1 MNTNITSI
9 THKGLVRDNNE
20 DAVAACCN
28 LNIQQWDATDEVDA
42 YQPLSPLGSLVVVA
56 DGMGGALAGEVASQ
70 IALDTLR
77 ERFAD
82 AEILNSQ
89 AVQDPAAF
97 LTDSITEAHR
107 RIVEHA
113 DLHPESIG
121 LGTTIV
127 VLWLKDETAHIA
139 WCGDSRLYVFNPST
153 GLRRLTKDHSYVQEL
168 VDNGKIA
175 PDEAFG
181 HPESNVITRCLGD
194 AENSDCIPDTMTYDT
209 TPGDIFL
216 LCSDGLCGYCH
227 DTKIEQI
234 MVDNYKHLKQ
244 CRDRLLNLAL
254 KAGGYDNITIALCA
268 TLPDGQTLPHLSF
281 WEKMTQRFA

>member
-1 MNTNITSI
+1 MNTFITST

-28 LNIQQWDATDEVDA
+28 LNTQQWDATDEVDA
-42 YQPLSPLGSLVVVA
+42 YQPLAPLGSFVVVA

-77 ERFAD
+77 ERLAD
-82 AEILNSQ
+82 TAMLNSQ
-89 AVQDPAAF
+89 AVLDSEAF

-113 DLHPESIG
+113 ELHPEAMG

-139 WCGDSRLYVFNPST
+139 WCGDSRLYVFNPSA

-168 VDNGKIA
+168 VDIGKIS
-175 PDEAFG
+175 PEEAFR

-194 AENSDCIPDTMTYDT
+194 AETSDCIPDTMIYDV

-227 DTKIEQI
+227 DADIERVMI
-234 MVDNYKHLKQ
+234 GNFKHLKQ
-244 CRDRLLNLAL
+244 CCDRLLKLAL
-254 KAGGYDNITIALCA
+254 NAGGYDNVTIALCA
-268 TLPDGQTLPHLSF
+268 TLPDSQTRPHLSF